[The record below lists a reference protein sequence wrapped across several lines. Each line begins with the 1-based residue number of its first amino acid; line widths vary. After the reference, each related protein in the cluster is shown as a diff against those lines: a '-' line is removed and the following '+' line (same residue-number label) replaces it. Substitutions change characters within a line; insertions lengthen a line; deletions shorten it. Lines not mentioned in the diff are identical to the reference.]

1 VFPNQTALIKTKFGK
16 HETIYNFMMLKH
28 YNEEEIKTMAKSPE
42 EAEKGSENN
51 KNTSTQKTTGSE
63 DP

>member
-1 VFPNQTALIKTKFGK
+1 
-16 HETIYNFMMLKH
+16 
-28 YNEEEIKTMAKSPE
+28 MAKSPE

-63 DP
+63 DPWQGQNLGN